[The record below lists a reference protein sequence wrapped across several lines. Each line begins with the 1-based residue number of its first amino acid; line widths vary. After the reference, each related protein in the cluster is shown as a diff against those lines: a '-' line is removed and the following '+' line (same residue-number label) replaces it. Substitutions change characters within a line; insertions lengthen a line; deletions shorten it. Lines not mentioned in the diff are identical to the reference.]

1 MRSFPILNW
10 TMFYNG
16 RGGNLEKTPEQKA
29 KFTAYM
35 RQRRRA
41 IADGTWKPAKRGKA
55 ADVSKGIPEAGK
67 TIGDAL
73 AGLGE

>member
-1 MRSFPILNW
+1 MELTAEERAAK
-10 TMFYNG
+10 
-16 RGGNLEKTPEQKA
+16 RA

-35 RQRRRA
+35 RSRRRA
-41 IADGTWKPAKRGKA
+41 IADGTWKPAKRGKV
-55 ADVSKGIPEAGK
+55 ADVPKGIPEAGK

>member
-1 MRSFPILNW
+1 MELTAEERAAK
-10 TMFYNG
+10 
-16 RGGNLEKTPEQKA
+16 RA

-35 RQRRRA
+35 RQRRMA
-41 IADGTWKPAKRGKA
+41 IADGTWKPAKRGKVA
-55 ADVSKGIPEAGK
+55 EVHNPLPVAGK